1 VSEAKQYSLLTISD
15 RSLHQGITIPV
26 VAVTIVFPYN
36 TTHMRLMGIDYGT
49 KKVGLAFTDEG
60 GQMAF
65 PHSVVQNTPKLL
77 DVIIGFIAEKKVA
90 EIVIGHSL
98 DKEGKPN
105 AVHGAVEALMLDLT
119 LATGLPI
126 HLEPEQYSTQA
137 AIQLQGRNAETD
149 ASAAA
154 LILDGYLTRKK

>member
-1 VSEAKQYSLLTISD
+1 
-15 RSLHQGITIPV
+15 
-26 VAVTIVFPYN
+26 
-36 TTHMRLMGIDYGT
+36 MRLMGIDYGT
-49 KKVGLAFTDEG
+49 KKLGIAFTDEG

-65 PHSVVQNTPKLL
+65 PHSVIPNTPKLL
-77 DVIIGFIAEKKVA
+77 DVILGFITEKNVA

-98 DKEGKPN
+98 NKDGKPN
-105 AVHGAVEALMLDLT
+105 AVHAAVEALMLDLT

-137 AIQLQGRNAETD
+137 AIQLQGRNTETD

>member
-1 VSEAKQYSLLTISD
+1 
-15 RSLHQGITIPV
+15 
-26 VAVTIVFPYN
+26 
-36 TTHMRLMGIDYGT
+36 MRLMGIDYGT
-49 KKVGLAFTDEG
+49 KKVGIAFSDEG

-65 PHSVVQNTPKLL
+65 PHGVVPNTPKLL
-77 DVIIGFIAEKKVA
+77 DVIIGFINEKKVG

-105 AVHGAVEALMLDLT
+105 AVHTAVEGLMLDLT

-126 HLEPEQYSTQA
+126 HLQPEQYSTQA
-137 AIQLQGRNAETD
+137 AIQLQGKNAQTD

-154 LILDGYLTRKK
+154 LILDGFLTRKK